1 MSFFYLNQT
10 LGSLGFF
17 ARGIAGIGV
26 LVWAYF
32 YSNKAPQIKK
42 ALLILGCVF
51 GTLLLLR
58 ILFSILSLWTGWA
71 LYPYFSAPHQYYWG

>member
-1 MSFFYLNQT
+1 MSFLFFNQT
-10 LGSLGFF
+10 LGTMGFF
-17 ARGIAGIGV
+17 ARGIVGIGV

-32 YSNKAPQIKK
+32 YSNKSPQIKK
-42 ALLILGCVF
+42 ALLVLGCVF

-58 ILFSILSLWTGWA
+58 ILFSILGMWTGWA

>member
-1 MSFFYLNQT
+1 MSFLFFNQT
-10 LGSLGFF
+10 LGTMGLF

>member
-1 MSFFYLNQT
+1 MSFLFFNQT
-10 LGSLGFF
+10 LGTMGLF

-32 YSNKAPQIKK
+32 YSNKAPKLKK
-42 ALLILGCVF
+42 ALIILSCVF
-51 GTLLLLR
+51 GALLLLR
-58 ILFSILSLWTGWA
+58 LVFSILSLWTGWA

>member
-1 MSFFYLNQT
+1 MSFLFFNQT
-10 LGSLGFF
+10 LGTMGLL

>member
-1 MSFFYLNQT
+1 MSFLFFNQT

-32 YSNKAPQIKK
+32 YSNKTPKLKK
-42 ALLILGCVF
+42 ALIILSCVF
-51 GTLLLLR
+51 GALLLLR
-58 ILFSILSLWTGWA
+58 LVFSILSLWTGWA

>member
-1 MSFFYLNQT
+1 MSFLFFNQT
-10 LGSLGFF
+10 LGTMGLF

-42 ALLILGCVF
+42 ALLVLGCVF

-58 ILFSILSLWTGWA
+58 ILFSILGMWTGWA

>member
-1 MSFFYLNQT
+1 MSFFFLNQP
-10 LGSLGFF
+10 LGTMGFF

-58 ILFSILSLWTGWA
+58 LLFSLLGMWTGWA
-71 LYPYFSAPHQYYWG
+71 LYPYLSVPHQYYWG